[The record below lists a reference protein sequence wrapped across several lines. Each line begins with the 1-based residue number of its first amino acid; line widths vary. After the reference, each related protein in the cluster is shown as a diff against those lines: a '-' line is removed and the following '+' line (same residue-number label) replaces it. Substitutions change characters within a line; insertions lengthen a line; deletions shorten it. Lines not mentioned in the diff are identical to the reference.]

1 MNPPTTHVCTAV
13 EWPHALLTVRTPFP
27 LHTPIG
33 TVLYHPIPSSHQVW
47 GAEPSSV
54 WFVGDSIDDMVCGKL
69 AGCRTCLIITEDNTA
84 VVAQTQFVDL
94 AVHSL
99 RDFGLHI
106 GLDL

>member
-13 EWPHALLTVRTPFP
+13 EFECAPCTANSYPFP
-27 LHTPIG
+27 SHTPA
-33 TVLYHPIPSSHQVW
+33 LYYPIPSSHQVW

-84 VVAQTQFVDL
+84 VVAQTQYVDL